1 MIIIIFYN
9 NSIGDNM
16 ELKDS
21 IKELDSGNTKVF
33 GDLARKIE
41 ELKTVEYVLGI
52 HQLINTIKEIHKKNK
67 IKDLQANIFINDN
80 GDGLYYFSVDVY
92 KVKDSEKEMF
102 SPAITSERKEIRKF
116 NEKLNDAL
124 ERLNPKASWVGEIL
138 EDSVTLEL
146 AEPECS
152 NIESWFLNESVAPMY
167 SAAILDLG
175 LKDKPKE
182 NTKKM
187 KL

>member
-1 MIIIIFYN
+1 MK
-9 NSIGDNM
+9 
-16 ELKDS
+16 LKDS

-41 ELKTVEYVLGI
+41 ELKTMEYVLGV

-67 IKDLQANIFINDN
+67 INDLQANIYINDN
-80 GDGLYYFSVDVY
+80 GDGLHYFSVDVY
-92 KVKDSEKEMF
+92 KAKDPESEMF

-124 ERLNPKASWVGEIL
+124 ERLNPKSAWVGEIL

-146 AEPECS
+146 SEPECS
-152 NIESWFLNESVAPMY
+152 SIEGWFLNESVAPMY

-175 LKDKPKE
+175 LKDKSQEK
-182 NTKKM
+182 TKKM